1 MKARDRI
8 SVAVMLFGMLFGA
21 GNLIFPVHLG
31 QLAAGNVWVATL
43 GFVITAVGLPLL
55 GVAALGASR
64 ASGGLELAQ
73 KVGGTWGI
81 AFMSVLYLTIGPFF
95 AIPRCASVTYTVG
108 IEPLVG
114 SSWLPAC
121 TVVFFAIAV
130 LLAMRPGQIL
140 TWIGK
145 VITPLFLVFL
155 AVLLITALVNP
166 LSSVDAA
173 AASANYQTNAF
184 SNGFFEGYN
193 TMDVLAALAFGGVVV
208 DVIRRLGVSDGGAVA
223 GEVVRCGAVS
233 CAIMV
238 VIYGA
243 LALVGAQSVGALGV
257 SENGGIAL
265 TQIATAYFGPAGLV
279 ILAVT
284 VALACLK
291 VAVGLLVSCA
301 EFFREVLPK
310 GPSYRV
316 WVLLFA
322 VFSLII
328 ANAGLTRVIEYAVPV
343 LMFLYPLAIVL
354 IGLALAGRWVSV
366 PRQVYVAVVACVT
379 VTCVLDFLNGL
390 PEVARAPFE
399 GLLAG
404 ASAYV
409 PLFDMGLSW
418 LLPAVLGV
426 AIGLAAHAVATRKAA

>member
-1 MKARDRI
+1 MKARDRV
-8 SVAVMLFGMLFGA
+8 SVSVMLFGMLFGA

-31 QLAAGNVWVATL
+31 QLAAGNVLVATL

-55 GVAALGASR
+55 GVAALGVSR
-64 ASGGLELAQ
+64 ASSGLEIAQ
-73 KVGGTWGI
+73 KVDRRWGL
-81 AFMSVLYLTIGPFF
+81 AFMGVLYLTIGPFF

-108 IEPLVG
+108 IEPLIG
-114 SSWLPAC
+114 SSWLAPC
-121 TVVFFAIAV
+121 TVAFFAIAV
-130 LLAMRPGQIL
+130 LLAMKPGQIL

-155 AVLLITALVNP
+155 AVLLIAALTNP
-166 LSSVDAA
+166 LSSIDAA
-173 AASANYQTNAF
+173 AAAASYETNAF
-184 SNGFFEGYN
+184 ASGFFEGYN

-208 DVIRRLGVSDGGAVA
+208 EVIRRQGVSDGGAVA
-223 GEVVRCGAVS
+223 GEVIRCGAVS

-265 TQIATAYFGPAGLV
+265 TQIATAYFGTAGLL

-301 EFFREVLPK
+301 EFFKQSFPK
-310 GPSYRV
+310 GPSYKA
-316 WVLLFA
+316 WVLIFA
-322 VFSLII
+322 VVSLGI
-328 ANAGLTRVIEYAVPV
+328 ANVGLTRVIEYAVPV

-354 IGLALAGRWVSV
+354 IVLALAGRWVSV
-366 PRQVYVAVVACVT
+366 PREVHVAVIACVT

-390 PEVARAPFE
+390 PDVARAPFE
-399 GLLAG
+399 GLLSG
-404 ASAYV
+404 ASVYV

-418 LLPAVLGV
+418 LLPAVLGACIGV
-426 AIGLAAHAVATRKAA
+426 AVHVARARKSS